1 MALFSSRCAWPL
13 AADFWAH
20 FTPCDAAR
28 LGVVASEGSAAEMLA
43 ILRRTHWPS
52 PFRHLALCSLVVAD
66 ELLELFSL
74 VLESNRFRPEQ
85 LPACEQ
91 RPRQRN
97 HLNLS
102 AKQPCGPRTQRQWRR
117 PLSAIRRLPGLPLAP
132 VQPHPRPSTYRCCW
146 NIRSLRLQPPT
157 FTKACPDR

>member
-1 MALFSSRCAWPL
+1 M
-13 AADFWAH
+13 
-20 FTPCDAAR
+20 
-28 LGVVASEGSAAEMLA
+28 LGVVACEGSAAEMLA

-66 ELLELFSL
+66 ELLELFAL
-74 VLESNRFRPEQ
+74 VLERNRFRPEQ

-102 AKQPCGPRTQRQWRR
+102 NTLIRSTSNLNFFHFPPVFSATRTPTSQAFAFK
-117 PLSAIRRLPGLPLAP
+117 AIRPSRPRICSTAWISLFKSSSLSPIVTHERGLYKALKNPRLAHK
-132 VQPHPRPSTYRCCW
+132 V
-146 NIRSLRLQPPT
+146 
-157 FTKACPDR
+157 